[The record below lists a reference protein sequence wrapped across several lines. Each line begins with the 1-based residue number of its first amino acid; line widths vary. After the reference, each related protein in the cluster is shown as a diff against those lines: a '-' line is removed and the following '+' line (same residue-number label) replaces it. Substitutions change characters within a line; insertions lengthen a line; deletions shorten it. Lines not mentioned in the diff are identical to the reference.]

1 MLRPTRSRRRRSSA
15 IGRFTRLLILGT
27 ILSHATVS
35 AQPSRTPS
43 SAPVSPTREAATP
56 YDLSSRPPLP
66 TAELTSTKE
75 AREPIP
81 LHDAV
86 MQALQNNLDISIG
99 RVVKESR
106 LADITIEQAKFDP
119 TLSFNGTYTRTVNP
133 LNRPV
138 FGGTGGALTDV
149 QVFDQRS
156 HSLTLDATSNLMTG
170 GNVDLNYS
178 PQRSNIN
185 ANVAQGFLFNPAY
198 TGGLALT
205 FTQPLLR
212 NAGIEV
218 NQTFIK
224 VAQNNA
230 RVEEHVFRD
239 RVLAILATVEQTY
252 WEVVFTIENL
262 KVGQAALRAAEE
274 LLASNRAKAKAG
286 VMSVVDVLQA
296 EAAVASRVEQ
306 VLLADKAIGDQSD
319 QLRRLMNPGE
329 ESLRQDLRLV
339 PTDQPQTTLEPLSP
353 QEAIDIALEHRPE
366 IHQAKR
372 NIETSELQTKFAK
385 NQTLPTLSFQG
396 TTGLAGLGNDYADSA
411 KRNFGG
417 DYYNYGAGLILSYP
431 LGNRAASSNLNKR
444 QLEGRN
450 AQAALLNVRQQIIVD
465 VREAIRRVQTDFRRI
480 ETTRSA
486 RIMAEKQLQAEQER
500 LKVGLSTTRF
510 VLDFQRDLATAQGN
524 ELRATV
530 DYNKSLSNLARQKS
544 TSLDYYKIVL
554 Q

>member
-1 MLRPTRSRRRRSSA
+1 MPSVATLLRPHA
-15 IGRFTRLLILGT
+15 IGLALLSLGV
-27 ILSHATVS
+27 A
-35 AQPSRTPS
+35 
-43 SAPVSPTREAATP
+43 APAWAADPPATP
-56 YDLSSRPPLP
+56 APNKTTVTDTGLG
-66 TAELTSTKE
+66 KE
-75 AREPIP
+75 TREPIP
-81 LHDAV
+81 LNEAV
-86 MQALQNNLDISIG
+86 MRALENNLDISIS
-99 RVVKESR
+99 RFTKESR
-106 LADITIEQAKFDP
+106 LADIIIEQAKFDP
-119 TLSFNGTYTRTVNP
+119 TLSLNGTYTRTVNP

-138 FGGTGGALTDV
+138 FGGTGGLLTDI
-149 QVFDQRS
+149 QTFDQRN
-156 HSLTLDATSNLMTG
+156 HQVTVDVTSNLMTG

-178 PQRSNIN
+178 PQRTNIN

-212 NAGIEV
+212 NAGVEV

-230 RVEEHVFRD
+230 KVEEHVFRD
-239 RVLAILATVEQTY
+239 RVLAVLATVEQTY
-252 WEVVFTIENL
+252 WEVVFAIENL
-262 KVGQAALRAAEE
+262 KVGQAALKAAEE

-306 VLLADKAIGDQSD
+306 VLVADKAIVDQSD

-329 ESLRQDLRLV
+329 ELLRQDVRLV
-339 PTDQPQTTLEPLSP
+339 PTDQPQTALDPLSA

-366 IHQAKR
+366 IQQAKR
-372 NIETSELQTKFAK
+372 NVETSDLNTKFAK
-385 NQTLPTLSFQG
+385 NQILPTLSFQG
-396 TTGLAGLGNDYADSA
+396 TTGLAGLGTDYSDSV

-431 LGNRAASSNLNKR
+431 LGNRSAWSNLNKR

-450 AQAALLNVRQQIIVD
+450 AQAALANVRQQIIVD
-465 VREAIRRVQTDFRRI
+465 VREAIRRVQTDFKRI

-524 ELRATV
+524 ELRAVV
-530 DYNKSLSNLARQKS
+530 DYNKSLANLARQKS
-544 TSLDYYKIVL
+544 TSLDKYKLVL